1 VPREMRRYIN
11 RGKKLVR
18 NVTDLVSVLC
28 VCLLP
33 VLVGAVFFRVLMMGG
48 APFWFYL
55 VCGLFF
61 ISCLSQTI
69 YFFLAGLIGALQGK
83 KYGGQ
88 EEGFEGFTGAPAGGP
103 AGERK
108 ADPEGDLQAE
118 SEGDL
123 KTDLESNNKADPE
136 GNREGD
142 SL

>member
-1 VPREMRRYIN
+1 MPREMRRYIN

-33 VLVGAVFFRVLMMGG
+33 VLVGAVFFRVLIMGG
-48 APFWFYL
+48 APFWFYF

-69 YFFLAGLIGALQGK
+69 YFF
-83 KYGGQ
+83 
-88 EEGFEGFTGAPAGGP
+88 P